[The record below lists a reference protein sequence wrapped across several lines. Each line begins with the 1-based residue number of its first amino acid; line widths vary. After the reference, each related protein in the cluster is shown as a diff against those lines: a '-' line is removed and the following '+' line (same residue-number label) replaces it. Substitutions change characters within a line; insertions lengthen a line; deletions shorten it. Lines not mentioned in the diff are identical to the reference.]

1 MKILKENNVD
11 TRNFFYPLNK
21 QPALNKIGM
30 FKNEKYPNAE
40 YIAKNG
46 FYIPSGLGTSL
57 SEQNK
62 VIKII
67 NKTLTNEQ

>member
-1 MKILKENNVD
+1 MTKLKENNID

-21 QPALNKIGM
+21 QPALKKIGLY
-30 FKNEKYPNAE
+30 KNEKYPNSE
-40 YIAKNG
+40 YISENG
-46 FYIPSGLGTSL
+46 FYIPSGLGTTL

-67 NKTLTNEQ
+67 NKILKSE